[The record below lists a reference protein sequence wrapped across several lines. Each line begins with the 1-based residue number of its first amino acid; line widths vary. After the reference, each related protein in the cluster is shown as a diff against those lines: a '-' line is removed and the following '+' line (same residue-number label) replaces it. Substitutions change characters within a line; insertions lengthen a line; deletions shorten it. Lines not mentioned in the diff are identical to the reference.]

1 MSSEQREST
10 DRPNVKTSSKGQLG
24 WIKLKVSRVII
35 SMDDKNPWLQP
46 VNGFRV
52 DDLKKVTKI
61 LFFMLFGAGEWY
73 TTAQYK
79 GSFPP
84 ILIT

>member
-1 MSSEQREST
+1 
-10 DRPNVKTSSKGQLG
+10 
-24 WIKLKVSRVII
+24 
-35 SMDDKNPWLQP
+35 MDDKNPWLQP

-61 LFFMLFGAGEWY
+61 LFVMLFGAGEWY
-73 TTAQYK
+73 TTAQYQ